1 MAGRHW
7 EQEEIKYLDNYPE
20 MTIAQIARALGRP
33 YDAVKHKLIATGR
46 RKPSDR
52 FKPCEITRFPDSVR
66 AKLGFYDL
74 YRDKGVNQ
82 VMTKYKPTTIKLV
95 QQAIEQAGSIELD
108 KVCQMLED
116 MMIERVRTTMKI
128 TDEERI
134 ANKATLRLIKAG
146 IKSTKDVRA
155 IILQLEKVRI

>member
-52 FKPCEITRFPDSVR
+52 FKPCGITRFPDSVR

-74 YRDKGVNQ
+74 YRDKGV
-82 VMTKYKPTTIKLV
+82 
-95 QQAIEQAGSIELD
+95 IE
-108 KVCQMLED
+108 
-116 MMIERVRTTMKI
+116 
-128 TDEERI
+128 
-134 ANKATLRLIKAG
+134 
-146 IKSTKDVRA
+146 
-155 IILQLEKVRI
+155 